1 MRLTGIIET
10 AFGTPARIAILRKLA
25 TVSQPLSGRQLAELI
40 GLSHR
45 GVIQAIAPLVE
56 TGMITRRQAGRA
68 HQYQLSRK
76 NIAVVKIILPVF
88 SKEAGIRDDL
98 SDELVKIF
106 AADSL
111 SLMLFGSF
119 ARGEESNT
127 SDVDVLAI
135 ARTNSERKKIEK
147 TSEAKAAVF
156 RHKYAAPLS
165 LYCLTLEEL
174 SDRSRITLI
183 KRVSHEG
190 ILLNGKPIE
199 ELMLSGKAK
208 DKRRRKK

>member
-1 MRLTGIIET
+1 MRLSGIIET
-10 AFGTPARIAILRKLA
+10 AFGTPARIAILRRLT
-25 TVSQPLSGRQLAELI
+25 TVSQPLSGRQLAELT

-56 TGMITRRQAGRA
+56 AGMITRRQAGRA

-76 NIAVVKIILPVF
+76 NNVVSKIILPVF
-88 SKEAGIRDDL
+88 STEAGIRDDL
-98 SDELVKIF
+98 IGELVKIF
-106 AADSL
+106 ASNTL
-111 SLMLFGSF
+111 SLFLFGSF

-135 ARTNSERKKIEK
+135 AGTDNKKKIIEK
-147 TSEAKAAVF
+147 TGEAMAVDF
-156 RHKYAAPLS
+156 RDKYAAPLS
-165 LYCLTLEEL
+165 LYCLTQEEL
-174 SDRSRITLI
+174 RNRNQLALI

-190 ILLNGKPIE
+190 ILLSGKPIE

-208 DKRRRKK
+208 NEKRRKK